1 MIYNTRLNGCEKNCL
16 EKMLNPSFKFREE
29 IINQINHAEIIRE
42 YTDYYL
48 SIKFILD
55 NTWKCPSDNTGVPV
69 EMRIYKTGES
79 PIQFLLHMSQGIIT
93 ELEVFKADS
102 SKINKEIPLENA
114 KVEIIINH
122 KWK

>member
-1 MIYNTRLNGCEKNCL
+1 MIHNTRLNNCEKKYL
-16 EKMLNPSFKFREE
+16 EKMLNSSFKFKEDV
-29 IINQINHAEIIRE
+29 INQINNADIIRE

-55 NTWKCPSDNTGVPV
+55 NTLKCPSENTGVPV

-79 PIQFLLHMSQGIIT
+79 PIQFLLHMSQGVIT
-93 ELEVFKADS
+93 ELEIFKADS
-102 SKINKEIPLENA
+102 SKIDKEIALDNA
-114 KVEIIINH
+114 KIEIIINY